1 MELANTHRAREEE
14 RERNRDGENSRE
26 KEEEMQ
32 SLSGMQLGARHRPGK
47 DSSLSVFL
55 LESSFSFFPASFQ
68 ASPLSSSFFI
78 PFVPPFVRLRTL
90 ISYNPRQRLSTHKH
104 PHTRE

>member
-1 MELANTHRAREEE
+1 MSRFRSGVLLWGGRESLKLANTHRAREEE
-14 RERNRDGENSRE
+14 REWNRDGENGRE

-55 LESSFSFFPASFQ
+55 LESPFSLSSRKLCVFLCL
-68 ASPLSSSFFI
+68 PLSLSLRNSFDC
-78 PFVPPFVRLRTL
+78 V
-90 ISYNPRQRLSTHKH
+90 H
-104 PHTRE
+104 